1 MRFRVG
7 AATDVGR
14 MRSLN
19 EDGFLVVDDLI
30 AVADGMGGHRGG
42 EVASELAL
50 AAFES
55 AATVRTTDGLAAAV
69 RAANLHVFEASR
81 ANPELTGMGTTLCVA
96 APLDDR
102 HVGVANVG
110 DSRVYLQRSHALVQ
124 ISEDHSFVESLV
136 RDGRL
141 TRAQADVHP
150 QRNVLTRALGIE
162 PELDVDAWEIAVV
175 DGDRL
180 LLCSDGLFNELPDV
194 EIQRI
199 LDDVTDPPG
208 AAAALI
214 DAANA
219 AGGRDNITCVVV
231 AIDEV
236 GTPSDP
242 DLGPTV
248 ATPVEATVRRT
259 LPTRDDATA
268 LDVSRPTPAAAAPTV
283 SPPPPAA
290 PAAPTAPSPAA
301 ATPAAGGSPP
311 AKSPKRFTWRT
322 ALFLLA
328 LVTVFAV
335 AVAAIDVVYRNQ
347 YSVIAED
354 DEVTILRGPLSPV
367 LWITPTTLAPT
378 GVSVGDL
385 PDEIRR
391 QVEEGRDGF
400 SSEAAA
406 RRFVDRFK
414 PTTTTTTTSTTVAP
428 TTTALTTVPETTVA
442 AVPPPATPS

>member
-1 MRFRVG
+1 MRFTVG

-19 EDGFLVVDDLI
+19 EDGFVVVDDLV

-50 AAFES
+50 AAFEA
-55 AATVRTTDGLAAAV
+55 AATVRTSEGLAAAV
-69 RAANLHVFEASR
+69 VAANLHVLEASR
-81 ANPELTGMGTTLCVA
+81 ANPELMGMGTTLCAA

-102 HVGVANVG
+102 HVGVVNVG
-110 DSRVYLQRSHALVQ
+110 DSRVYLQRAHALVQ

-162 PELDVDAWEIAVV
+162 PELDVDAWEVEVV

-180 LLCSDGLFNELPDV
+180 LLCSDGLFNELPDA

-199 LDDVTDPPG
+199 LDDVTDPVA
-208 AAAALI
+208 AAAALAE
-214 DAANA
+214 AAST

-236 GTPSDP
+236 GVPSDP
-242 DLGPTV
+242 ELGATI
-248 ATPVEATVRRT
+248 ATPVVASVRRT

-268 LDVSRPTPAAAAPTV
+268 LDTPHLGAAAPAAT
-283 SPPPPAA
+283 SAPPAA
-290 PAAPTAPSPAA
+290 PAAPAAPAPAA
-301 ATPAAGGSPP
+301 AAPTERRPR
-311 AKSPKRFTWRT
+311 RFTWRT
-322 ALFLLA
+322 ALFLLS
-328 LVTVFAV
+328 LVAVFAV
-335 AVAAIDVVYRNQ
+335 AIVSVDVVYRNQ
-347 YSVIAED
+347 YSVVAANG
-354 DEVTILRGPLSPV
+354 EVRIVQGPVSSV
-367 LWITPTTLAPT
+367 LWITPTTLEPT
-378 GVSVGDL
+378 GVMLDDL
-385 PDEIRR
+385 SEQVRR

-400 SSEAAA
+400 SSEQRALEFV
-406 RRFVDRFK
+406 RRATTTTTTA
-414 PTTTTTTTSTTVAP
+414 PTTTTTTT
-428 TTTALTTVPETTVA
+428 TTTAPPVVPVDPGGVPPA
-442 AVPPPATPS
+442 APVPPPGG